1 MKKIFALIFAVI
13 LTFSIFL
20 FVGCV
25 DDSDKET
32 GNETD
37 NSQDNVSDGVT
48 LSENGL
54 FVNGTTIICENGKYG
69 VIDKQGEHV
78 IECNYD
84 NMARAGDQN
93 IFIAGI
99 QGHPVQIID
108 TQKVLYTALTGI
120 LR

>member
-32 GNETD
+32 GNE
-37 NSQDNVSDGVT
+37 DGVT

-84 NMARAGDQN
+84 N
-93 IFIAGI
+93 
-99 QGHPVQIID
+99 
-108 TQKVLYTALTGI
+108 I
-120 LR
+120 LLCI